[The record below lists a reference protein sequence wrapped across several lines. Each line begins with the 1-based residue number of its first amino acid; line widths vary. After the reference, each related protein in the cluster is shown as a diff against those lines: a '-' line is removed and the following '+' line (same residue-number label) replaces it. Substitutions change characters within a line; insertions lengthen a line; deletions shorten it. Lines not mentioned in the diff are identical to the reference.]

1 MEAYIC
7 LMILFYWDLCLAMVS
22 SRFDNVFFLDLGLSV
37 ATFHAAAGLVSF
49 LAISYAIPLCSESSC
64 YTTFVLLHVLVA
76 LAPQYLAKVLSLGC
90 FFPDINMNPD
100 DAKIP
105 C

>member
-1 MEAYIC
+1 M
-7 LMILFYWDLCLAMVS
+7 FNDLVLLDSRLAMVR
-22 SRFDNVFFLDLGLSV
+22 SRFDYVFFLDLGLSV
-37 ATFHAAAGLVSF
+37 AMFYAAAGLVSF
-49 LAISYAIPLCSESSC
+49 VAISYVIPLCSESAC

-76 LAPQYLAKVLSLGC
+76 LAPQYLAKVLSRGC
-90 FFPDINMNPD
+90 FLLDITTMPD